1 MYIDPYL
8 GIKKPRILFKDVK
21 QIDANSYISVN
32 FCEMNRI
39 NYYEVIYQHYNKE
52 VFFEKYYKSDLL
64 LDVLYKDDKILV
76 FTKEYN
82 REKYKMEIV
91 EVLALYDTKDD
102 VFCYRTEEDALKN
115 FDNNVST
122 LYLKNKTK
130 KILLTHIRKRTLV
143 SVANII
149 KDSKKSTESIDISNF
164 CLDPK
169 QEVNTDIEVDK
180 QKTKIIKLLK

>member
-1 MYIDPYL
+1 MYSDPYL
-8 GIKKPRILFKDVK
+8 GINKPKIIFSDIKEITD
-21 QIDANSYISVN
+21 NSYISIILY
-32 FCEMNRI
+32 EINRI
-39 NYYEVIYQHYNKE
+39 NYYEVVYHHFNKE
-52 VFFEKYYKSDLL
+52 VFFGKYYKTDFL
-64 LDVLYKDDKILV
+64 LDASYKNGRILV
-76 FTKEYN
+76 YAKEYN
-82 REKYKMEIV
+82 RENCEMEII
-91 EVLALYDTKDD
+91 EVLALYNINDD
-102 VFCYRTEEDALKN
+102 IFYYCTEEEAIKKFDKN
-115 FDNNVST
+115 LST

-169 QEVNTDIEVDK
+169 HEVNTDIEVDK